1 VQSTSSILSKNE
13 RYYAS
18 WQSINS
24 NRKSALRLP
33 RPFGARNDTEK
44 TIFIAMRSQNSFEEH
59 MSNKP
64 DGLVD
69 KLWDIFSSM
78 KLGLVLLGLIALAA
92 GIGTLIPQE
101 SADPKGA
108 QAVA

>member
-1 VQSTSSILSKNE
+1 
-13 RYYAS
+13 
-18 WQSINS
+18 
-24 NRKSALRLP
+24 
-33 RPFGARNDTEK
+33 
-44 TIFIAMRSQNSFEEH
+44 
-59 MSNKP
+59 MSNKS
-64 DGLVD
+64 DGIVD
-69 KLWDIFSSM
+69 RLWDVFSSM